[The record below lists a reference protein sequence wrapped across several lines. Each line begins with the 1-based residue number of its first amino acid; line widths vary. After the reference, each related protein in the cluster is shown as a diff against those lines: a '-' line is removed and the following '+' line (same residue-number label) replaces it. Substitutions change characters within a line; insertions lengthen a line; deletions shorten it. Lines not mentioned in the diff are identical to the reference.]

1 VRSYATGC
9 NLRGG
14 AHLLSPAPA
23 SHRELTHENR
33 GGSTLTVAV
42 VDVNDFKSINDT
54 YGHQAGDACIRH
66 VASVIG
72 RNIRKSDWLARWG
85 GDEFVLALRDVSPF
99 VSTDLMLQRIVRDLK
114 DKPLRLPEGGELVLT
129 VTMGASRH
137 SGEDDLQDLL
147 ARADEAMYQAKRE
160 GRPWILCR

>member
-1 VRSYATGC
+1 
-9 NLRGG
+9 
-14 AHLLSPAPA
+14 
-23 SHRELTHENR
+23 
-33 GGSTLTVAV
+33 
-42 VDVNDFKSINDT
+42 
-54 YGHQAGDACIRH
+54 
-66 VASVIG
+66 
-72 RNIRKSDWLARWG
+72 
-85 GDEFVLALRDVSPF
+85 
-99 VSTDLMLQRIVRDLK
+99 MLQRIVRDLK

>member
-1 VRSYATGC
+1 MQSPG
-9 NLRGG
+9 RGP
-14 AHLLSPAPA
+14 SPFPRPGV
-23 SHRELTHENR
+23 SNRELTHENR

-85 GDEFVLALRDVSPF
+85 GDEFVLALRDVSP
-99 VSTDLMLQRIVRDLK
+99 S
-114 DKPLRLPEGGELVLT
+114 
-129 VTMGASRH
+129 
-137 SGEDDLQDLL
+137 
-147 ARADEAMYQAKRE
+147 
-160 GRPWILCR
+160 CRRT